1 MIVCPNCQTRY
12 IENTLFC
19 EECGDY
25 LSSGEVPKTNPVGT
39 RILSGV
45 QTRSSELR
53 GSLSATDL
61 TLPTISLKIDRGR
74 EIAVKLDKAIH
85 MGRLDP
91 ISNMFPEI
99 DLTEDGGF
107 EKGVSRR
114 HARILRRENDVFL
127 EDLGSTN
134 GTFINGE
141 KISPFHTEM
150 IIDGDSVRLGNLQI
164 EVRLQ
169 VR

>member
-1 MIVCPNCQTRY
+1 MIVCPNCKTRY

-25 LSSGEVPKTNPVGT
+25 LSGGEVPKTNPVGT
-39 RILSGV
+39 RILSDARL
-45 QTRSSELR
+45 RSPDLR
-53 GSLSATDL
+53 AALNPSGSM
-61 TLPTISLKIDRGR
+61 LPIISLIIEQGR
-74 EIAVKLDKAIH
+74 EIAVRLEKAIH

-114 HARILRRENDVFL
+114 HARILRRENEFFV

-141 KISPFHTEM
+141 KISPFHTEP
-150 IIDGDSVRLGNLQI
+150 ITDGDSLRLGNLQI
-164 EVRLQ
+164 EVHLQ
-169 VR
+169 AI